1 MRRILVA
8 TDFSTRS
15 QRALRRA
22 GLLARQTGAELTL
35 LHVVDEDQP
44 PHLVDLER
52 GEASKILSQQIATVA
67 ELRGVRCQPLAISG
81 VAFKAIIELARANAA
96 DLIVMGSH
104 RKQLLLDIFIGT
116 TIERVVRAGP
126 FPVLM
131 VNTDASGPYASVA
144 AAVDISEA
152 SAHALRSAKA
162 LGFFDNVRLTV
173 AHAFEAPAKSKLF
186 IADVPKERIDTYVDE
201 ERLRV
206 AAELDTFV
214 QAHLEKGAW
223 SSRIEEGAPRQVI
236 RDAVSHVYADL
247 VVIGTHGRSG
257 LAKILLGSVAEQV
270 LGALETDILAIPPSA
285 G

>member
-1 MRRILVA
+1 MQRILAA

-44 PHLVDLER
+44 AHLVDLER
-52 GEASKILSQQIATVA
+52 GEATKILSEQIGSVA
-67 ELRGVRCQPLAISG
+67 ELRGVRCHGLAIAG
-81 VAFKAIIELARANAA
+81 VAFKAIIESARSSAA

-126 FPVLM
+126 IPVLM
-131 VNTDASGPYASVA
+131 VNTEPARPYAKVV

-162 LGFFDNVRLTV
+162 LGFLDNVELTV

-186 IADVPKERIDTYVDE
+186 IADVPKERVDAYVDQ

-206 AAELDTFV
+206 TAELDTFV
-214 QAHLEKGAW
+214 QAHMGQGAW
-223 SSRIEEGAPRQVI
+223 SSRLEEGEPRRVI
-236 RDAVSHVYADL
+236 SDTVSKVYGDL

-257 LAKILLGSVAEQV
+257 LTKILLGSVAEQV
-270 LGALETDILAIPPSA
+270 LGALETDIVAIPPSA
-285 G
+285 Q

>member
-1 MRRILVA
+1 MQRILAA

-15 QRALRRA
+15 QRAVRRA

-35 LHVVDEDQP
+35 LHVVDEEQP
-44 PHLVDLER
+44 AHLVDLER
-52 GEASKILSQQIATVA
+52 AEANKILSEQISSLA
-67 ELRGVRCQPLAISG
+67 ELRDVRCQQLVIPG
-81 VAFKAIIELARANAA
+81 VTFKTILHAAASNSA

-104 RKQLLLDIFIGT
+104 RKQVLLDIFIGT

-131 VNTDASGPYASVA
+131 VNTDASRPYVSVV
-144 AAVDISEA
+144 AAVDTSEA
-152 SAHALRSAKA
+152 SGHALRSAKT
-162 LGFFDNVRLTV
+162 LGFFDNVRLTI

-186 IADVPKERIDTYVDE
+186 SVDVSKERIDAYVNE

-206 AAELDTFV
+206 TAELDSFV
-214 QAHLEKGAW
+214 QAQMGKGAW
-223 SSRIEEGAPRQVI
+223 SSRIEEGVPHRVI
-236 RDAVSHVYADL
+236 SDLASQAHADL

-257 LAKILLGSVAEQV
+257 IAKVLLGSVAEEV
-270 LGALETDILAIPPSA
+270 LGALETDILAIPPRA

>member
-1 MRRILVA
+1 M
-8 TDFSTRS
+8 
-15 QRALRRA
+15 RRA
-22 GLLARQTGAELTL
+22 GLLARQTGAALTL

-52 GEASKILSQQIATVA
+52 GEASKILSQQIAAVA

-81 VAFKAIIELARANAA
+81 VAFKAIIEAGRANAA

-126 FPVLM
+126 FPSSWSTPMRQGHTPAWLLP
-131 VNTDASGPYASVA
+131 SIFP
-144 AAVDISEA
+144 EA

-186 IADVPKERIDTYVDE
+186 IADVSKERIDAYVNE

-206 AAELDTFV
+206 AAELDAFV
-214 QAHLEKGAW
+214 QAHLEKDAW

-257 LAKILLGSVAEQV
+257 LTKILLGSVAEQV
-270 LGALETDILAIPPSA
+270 LGALETDILAIPPRA